1 MTRLFWAILITM
13 GIVLA
18 APATVWARDAVVLG
32 TQLEPPGLDPTVS
45 ASAAIGELTFPTI
58 YETLVHLAPGGT
70 VEPGLATAWDVSPD
84 GLSYIF
90 HLRPDVHFHDGSVMD
105 ADAVRFSLMRAIGPV
120 SLNPQKP
127 LLDAIGSVEII
138 DPLTVM
144 LHLTRPSSSL
154 LQVLGWSAAAI
165 LSPSSAADDAGH
177 PIGTGPFRFEA
188 WRRGDSLSL
197 VRNPDYWGA
206 KPHLAR
212 VVFRF
217 IADPSAA
224 LDALIAGDVDG
235 FSAFPAPESMRRLA
249 ADPRFHVDIAPSE
262 AKTIMSIN
270 NRQKPF
276 DDVRVR
282 QALSYAVDRQAII
295 DAAMFGYGT
304 PIGSHFAP
312 QDAGYVD
319 LTDRYPYD
327 PALARSLLV
336 EAGYPHGFHAT
347 LKLPPLSYA
356 LRSGEIVAAE
366 LAKVGISVDIVSME
380 WVPWLDQ
387 VFGHHDFDLTIV
399 AHVEPMD
406 YGIYARDDYYFGYAA
421 PRFKTLVR
429 SIEATQDPAT
439 RLRLLGDVQR
449 MIADD
454 AANVFLFDFPA
465 FGVWDARL
473 NDIAYRTPV
482 QAVDLVTAHFD
493 DSATSMADGG
503 AADTGR
509 SVALVIVVAGAV
521 GLVMLFRQA
530 GLYYAVRR
538 FLSML
543 VTLVA
548 ASIVVFAVIQCAP
561 GDPARFVLGM
571 HADPASLAA
580 LRRQLGLDQPLIS
593 RYFVW
598 LAGLIRGELGE
609 SWTYHLPVRTLIIQ
623 RLDVSLPLTLYAVL
637 LSTALAMV
645 TGFASVA
652 WRGRRVGRVLA
663 IFTQIGVAVPNFWL
677 GLLLVAVFGV
687 GLRWFSAGGFAGW
700 DAGIGAALK
709 SLTLPA
715 IALAVPQAAI
725 LARVLRAELLENLG
739 QDYIRTAR
747 AKGLSET
754 QALLRHALP
763 NSLLPVLTVLG
774 MQFSFLLAGAVIIEN
789 VFFLPGLGRLV
800 FEAIAQRDL
809 AVVSGASVVLVFQ
822 VILVMLAADL
832 ACAAVDPRLRE
843 ARA

>member
-1 MTRLFWAILITM
+1 MTRLVWATLIAM
-13 GIVLA
+13 GIIFA
-18 APATVWARDAVVLG
+18 APATVWARDFVVLG
-32 TQLEPPGLDPTVS
+32 TQLEPPGLDPTAS

-58 YETLVHLAPGGT
+58 YETLIHLGPGGA
-70 VEPGLATAWDVSPD
+70 VEPGLATSWDVSAD
-84 GLSYIF
+84 GLSYTL
-90 HLRPDVHFHDGSVMD
+90 HLRPGVHFHDGSVMD
-105 ADAVRFSLMRAIGPV
+105 ADAVRFSLMRAIEPN
-120 SLNPQKP
+120 SLNPQKA
-127 LLDAIGSVEII
+127 LLNAIGSVEII
-138 DPLTVM
+138 DPLTVT

-165 LSPSSAADDAGH
+165 LSPNSAGGNGSH
-177 PIGTGPFRFEA
+177 PVGTGPFRFEA

-206 KPHLAR
+206 QPHLAR
-212 VVFRF
+212 VIFRF

-224 LDALIAGDVDG
+224 LDALMAGDVDG

-249 ADPRFHVDIAPSE
+249 ADSRFHVDIAPSE

-327 PALARSLLV
+327 PTLARSLLAK
-336 EAGYPHGFHAT
+336 AGYPNGFHAT

-421 PRFKTLVR
+421 PRFKTLVTAVD
-429 SIEATQDPAT
+429 ATQDPAT
-439 RLRLLGDVQR
+439 RLHLLGDVQR

-454 AANVFLFDFPA
+454 AVNVFLFDFPA

-473 NDIAYRTPV
+473 MDIAYRTPV
-482 QAVDLVTAHFD
+482 QAFDLVTAHFD
-493 DSATSMADGG
+493 AAETSGLGTG
-503 AADTGR
+503 AADTGGPV
-509 SVALVIVVAGAV
+509 SLAIVAV
-521 GLVMLFRQA
+521 GGAGLLLLFRQA

-543 VTLVA
+543 LTLLA
-548 ASIVVFAVIQCAP
+548 ASIVVFAVIQIAP
-561 GDPARFVLGM
+561 GDPARFTLGM
-571 HADPASLAA
+571 HADPAALAA
-580 LRRQLGLDQPLIS
+580 LRSQLGLDQPVIS
-593 RYFVW
+593 RYLTW
-598 LAGLIRGELGE
+598 LSGLIRGDLGE
-609 SWTYHLPVRTLIIQ
+609 SWTYHLPVRTLIVQ
-623 RLDVSLPLTLYAVL
+623 RLEISLPLTLYAVL
-637 LSTALAMV
+637 LSTLLAFAI
-645 TGFASVA
+645 GFAAVA
-652 WRGRRVGRVLA
+652 WRGSRFGRGVA
-663 IFTQIGVAVPNFWL
+663 ILTQIGVAVPNFWL

-700 DAGIGAALK
+700 DAGIGAAIK

-809 AVVSGASVVLVFQ
+809 AVVSGVSVVLVFQ

-832 ACAAVDPRLRE
+832 GSAAVDPRLRE

>member
-1 MTRLFWAILITM
+1 MTRHFWAILIAM
-13 GIVLA
+13 GMILA
-18 APATVWARDAVVLG
+18 VPAIAWARDSVVLG
-32 TQLEPPGLDPTVS
+32 TQLEPPGLDPTAS
-45 ASAAIGELTFPTI
+45 ASAAIGELTFPTV
-58 YETLVHLAPGGT
+58 YEALVHLGPGGT
-70 VEPGLATAWDVSPD
+70 VEPGLAVSWDVAPD
-84 GLSYIF
+84 GLAYRF
-90 HLRPDVHFHDGSVMD
+90 HLRSGVHFHDGSVMD
-105 ADAVRFSLMRAIGPV
+105 AAAVQFSLMRAIAPA
-120 SLNPQKP
+120 SLNPQKAM
-127 LLDAIGSVEII
+127 LNVIGSVEIV
-138 DPLTVM
+138 DPLTVT

-165 LSPSSAADDAGH
+165 LSPASASQDASH
-177 PIGTGPFRFEA
+177 PVGTGPFRFEA

-206 KPHLAR
+206 TPHLAR
-212 VVFRF
+212 VTFRF

-224 LDALIAGDVDG
+224 LDALMAGDVDG

-327 PALARSLLV
+327 PAMARSLLA

-366 LAKVGISVDIVSME
+366 LANVGISVDIVSME

-387 VFGHHDFDLTIV
+387 VFGHHDFDMTIV

-421 PRFKTLVR
+421 PRFKTLVA
-429 SIEATQDPAT
+429 SVDAAQDPAT

-454 AANVFLFDFPA
+454 AVNVFLFDFPA

-473 NDIAYRTPV
+473 KDLAYRTPV
-482 QAVDLVTAHFD
+482 QGFDLVTAHFD
-493 DSATSMADGG
+493 TAEAGSVGNTGTDK
-503 AADTGR
+503 GR
-509 SVALVIVVAGAV
+509 SVSLVIVAVGAV
-521 GLVMLFRQA
+521 GLGLLFRQA

-538 FLSML
+538 FASML
-543 VTLVA
+543 MTLLA
-548 ASIVVFAVIQCAP
+548 ASIVIFAVIQLAP
-561 GDPARFVLGM
+561 GDPARFALGM
-571 HADPASLAA
+571 HADPAALAA
-580 LRRQLGLDQPLIS
+580 LRSQLGLDRPVIS
-593 RYFVW
+593 RYVIW
-598 LAGLIRGELGE
+598 LAGLIRGDLGE
-609 SWTYHLPVRTLIIQ
+609 SWTYHLPVRSLILQ

-637 LSTALAMV
+637 LSTALALV
-645 TGFASVA
+645 TGFAAVA
-652 WRGRRVGRVLA
+652 ARRRRIGRLLGLV
-663 IFTQIGVAVPNFWL
+663 TQIGIAVPNFWL
-677 GLLLVAVFGV
+677 GLLLVSVFGV

-700 DAGIGAALK
+700 DAGIVAAVK

-739 QDYIRTAR
+739 QDYMRTAR

-754 QALLRHALP
+754 QALLWHALP

-809 AVVSGASVVLVFQ
+809 AVVSGVSIVLVFQ
-822 VILVMLAADL
+822 VIVIMLAADL
-832 ACAAVDPRLRE
+832 CCAAVDPRLRE